1 MVCNIIYYNMK
12 NKKFSLSDED
22 KKSLEEFIKP
32 SREIIRAKV
41 LLSLDEGK
49 KQIDIAKEEKY

>member
-1 MVCNIIYYNMK
+1 MK
-12 NKKFSLSDED
+12 NKKFSLNGED

-49 KQIDIAKEEKY
+49 KQIDIAKEENINSKYC